1 MQYIS
6 PHPGFHYVTAPSLK
20 DQITGLPAPEALCIP
35 ISIPGYIAFEGVD
48 FSGKSTLLA
57 AAAKEFIARTGE
69 NNPPAIGRA
78 TVFHLREPFWR
89 SFGKEILNTLLE
101 QLLTGR
107 RSGGIETALLNELPP
122 RYFPSGFA
130 SASGE
135 ESGRLEDFVRKSG
148 QWALI
153 HSQRV
158 ALYSHLFAGNFF
170 VPENSHAMY
179 TSTAWNP
186 MFNGPSRF
194 RGRSEGRGSGYTGI
208 KNMRRWGIG
217 RIDEDGAINPPSE
230 DFGVSMRG
238 SAMDTD
244 SIIGAMEKMNFLFSD
259 RCFLSSLVY
268 QYNPDL
274 ISTIWENT
282 VKLVFQCG
290 KPEIIFWVDTP
301 ETVLSERFSSQ
312 QTTTRDLYSFEENVF
327 RREGAVTALVEG
339 YRTWFEES
347 DRLGLNIV
355 RIDGSLPLEQQVAAV
370 MERLV
375 PWFSFGASHP

>member
-1 MQYIS
+1 
-6 PHPGFHYVTAPSLK
+6 
-20 DQITGLPAPEALCIP
+20 
-35 ISIPGYIAFEGVD
+35 
-48 FSGKSTLLA
+48 
-57 AAAKEFIARTGE
+57 
-69 NNPPAIGRA
+69 
-78 TVFHLREPFWR
+78 
-89 SFGKEILNTLLE
+89 
-101 QLLTGR
+101 
-107 RSGGIETALLNELPP
+107 
-122 RYFPSGFA
+122 
-130 SASGE
+130 
-135 ESGRLEDFVRKSG
+135 
-148 QWALI
+148 
-153 HSQRV
+153 
-158 ALYSHLFAGNFF
+158 
-170 VPENSHAMY
+170 
-179 TSTAWNP
+179 
-186 MFNGPSRF
+186 
-194 RGRSEGRGSGYTGI
+194 
-208 KNMRRWGIG
+208 
-217 RIDEDGAINPPSE
+217 
-230 DFGVSMRG
+230 MRG